1 MECRHRYRGAIRAA
15 AVLRVLDRL
24 APELEALG
32 LAAEETGRLPE
43 RLVPLLVERGVSRM
57 TLPEVWGG
65 SGLSFAEYVTV
76 LERAAHFHPV
86 VPALVDAMNS
96 WWRALA
102 SFGTEAQ
109 RSRWLP
115 LLRDGRWCALVGE
128 PDRGAISATLDGE
141 GWVLDGSAEVSFGAD
156 AALHLVLAATETG
169 AIGARAWSC
178 ILVPR
183 GARGLT
189 STAPAENAGWA
200 GALHARV
207 VFERCRVPAENLL
220 GGRGEGLAVA
230 SRGFIDPGRLAIAA
244 SCLGRARHT
253 LAAVGEP
260 GRAAGAADLPGPQR
274 GHGPR
279 RILEA
284 ELYALGAAIDAAA
297 SRLDDGLPIGD
308 EAMLCELL
316 GTRSAAAHGRG
327 EAGRRMVVPQDAR
340 RDGDLTP

>member
-15 AVLRVLDRL
+15 AVLRVLDEL

-43 RLVPLLVERGVSRM
+43 RLVPLLVERGLSRM

-65 SGLSFAEYVTV
+65 SELSFAEYVTV

-86 VPALVDAMNS
+86 VPALVAAMNAR
-96 WWRALA
+96 WRALA

-115 LLRDGRWCALVGE
+115 AVRDGRWCALAGE
-128 PDRGAISATLDGE
+128 PDRGAISATLDRE
-141 GWVLDGSAEVSFGAD
+141 GWVLDGSADVSFGAD
-156 AALHLVLAATETG
+156 AALHHVLATTDTG
-169 AIGARAWSC
+169 RSEARSWSC
-178 ILVPR
+178 FLVPR

-189 STAPAENAGWA
+189 STALAENAVWA
-200 GALHARV
+200 RAFHVRL

-244 SCLGRARHT
+244 SCLGRARHA
-253 LAAVGEP
+253 LAAVGDP
-260 GRAAGAADLPGPQR
+260 ARAAADLPGWR
-274 GHGPR
+274 HGHTPR
-279 RILEA
+279 RVLEA

-297 SRLDDGLPIGD
+297 TRLDDGLPIGD
-308 EAMLCELL
+308 ESMLCELL
-316 GTRSAAAHGRG
+316 GTRTAARLTAGA
-327 EAGRRMVVPQDAR
+327 EAGRRTALRQGAR
-340 RDGDLTP
+340 RNGDLTP